1 MPETRS
7 WQVRW
12 VGRCRSCIR
21 AAAGAGRGAGQFV
34 ADEWYFARQWWRKT
48 PVQRKRTWQLTAGS
62 AVAGL
67 AVAAGAVAVAGP
79 WDSGQRTAER
89 ARAARWDDGG
99 GEHHGD
105 GPAAP
110 GAAPV
115 LAALG
120 APVKGSGDGAP
131 PPTGSGLADALAP
144 LLKAPSLGPVRTAS
158 VMDVATG
165 REVFASRP
173 DRTATPASTIKLG
186 TAVAALTALGP
197 DHRFTTKA
205 VQDGRTKDGTPK
217 VVLVGGGD
225 PTLTAR
231 TPTKGTPA
239 AQRPAALGDL
249 AADTARALKKRG
261 TEKVTLRYDD
271 SLYEGPVLHP
281 IGPNE
286 NLAPITALTADEGR
300 LDDSGH
306 GPAPRATDPSAEAAR
321 AFADDLR
328 AHGIHVT
335 GGTEDADARRTATRL
350 AAARSLPLSSI
361 VERMLTHSDNDIAE
375 QLARQ
380 TAVATGQPTT
390 FKGGGRAVQRTLGQL
405 RIPVARTAFE
415 DGSGLD
421 RDDRVSARLLS
432 HVLLFAA
439 APDHPELRPV
449 LTGLPVAGF
458 TGTLESRYAD
468 EAAGAGAVRA
478 KTGTL
483 TGVNTL
489 AGTVVDADGR
499 LLTFAFMTNG
509 ASDGIAAQQSLDRL
523 ASAVA
528 NCGCR

>member
-12 VGRCRSCIR
+12 VGGCRSCIR
-21 AAAGAGRGAGQFV
+21 ATAGAGRGAAQFV
-34 ADEWYFARQWWRKT
+34 ADEWFFARQWWRKT
-48 PVQRKRTWQLTAGS
+48 PVQRKRTWQLSAGS

-67 AVAAGAVAVAGP
+67 AVAAGAVAAAGP
-79 WDSGQRTAER
+79 WDSGQTTAER
-89 ARAARWDDGG
+89 ARAARWDGRG

-120 APVKGSGDGAP
+120 APVKGGGDGAP

-144 LLKAPSLGPVRTAS
+144 LLKAPALGPVRTAS

-165 REVFASRP
+165 REVFASRA

-205 VQDGRTKDGTPK
+205 VQDGRTKDGTPR

-231 TPTKGTPA
+231 TPKSGTPA
-239 AQRPAALGDL
+239 AERPAALGDL

-261 TEKVTLRYDD
+261 AKKVTLRYDD
-271 SLYEGPVLHP
+271 SLYEGPALHP

-306 GPAPRATDPSAEAAR
+306 GPAPRATDPSAAAAR

-328 AHGIHVT
+328 AHGIEVT
-335 GGTEDADARRTATRL
+335 GGTGDTDARRAATRL
-350 AAARSLPLSSI
+350 ATASSLPLSSI

-405 RIPVARTAFE
+405 RIPVAKTDFE

-432 HVLLFAA
+432 HVLLLAA

-509 ASDGIAAQQSLDRL
+509 AGDGAAAQQALDRL

>member
-1 MPETRS
+1 MPEARS

-12 VGRCRSCIR
+12 VGWGRSCIR
-21 AAAGAGRGAGQFV
+21 AAAGAGRSTAQFA
-34 ADEWYFARQWWRKT
+34 ADEWFFARQWWRRT
-48 PVQRKRTWQLTAGS
+48 PLQRKRTWQVTAGS

-67 AVAAGAVAVAGP
+67 AVAAGAVATAGP

-89 ARAARWDDGG
+89 ARAARWDGRG
-99 GEHHGD
+99 GERHGA
-105 GPAAP
+105 GPSAP

-120 APVKGSGDGAP
+120 APVKGGGDGVP

-144 LLKAPSLGPVRTAS
+144 LLKAPELGPVRTAS
-158 VMDVATG
+158 VVDVATG
-165 REVFASRP
+165 REVFASHP
-173 DRTATPASTIKLG
+173 ARTATPASTIKLG

-197 DHRFTTKA
+197 EHRFTTKA
-205 VQDGRTKDGTPK
+205 VQDGRTKDGTAR

-231 TPTKGTPA
+231 TPRAGTPA

-261 TEKVTLRYDD
+261 TKKVTLGYDD
-271 SLYEGPVLHP
+271 SLYEGSPQHP

-286 NLAPITALTADEGR
+286 NLAPVTALTADEAR
-300 LDDSGH
+300 LDTSSH
-306 GPAPRATDPSAEAAR
+306 GTAPRATDPSAEAAR

-328 AHGIHVT
+328 AHGIAVT
-335 GGTEDADARRTATRL
+335 GAPRDDDARRTATRL
-350 AAARSLPLSSI
+350 AAARSLPLSTI

-380 TAVATGQPTT
+380 TAVATGAPTT
-390 FKGGGRAVQRTLGQL
+390 FKGGGRAVQRTLEQL
-405 RIPVARTAFE
+405 RLPVARTAFH

-421 RDDRVSARLLS
+421 RDDRVSAGLLS
-432 HVLLFAA
+432 HVLLLAA
-439 APDHPELRPV
+439 APDHPELRAV

-458 TGTLESRYAD
+458 TGTLEARYAD
-468 EAAGAGAVRA
+468 ERAGAGAVRA

-509 ASDGIAAQQSLDRL
+509 TSDAYGAQRSLDRL